1 MIWMFKYLKTQKSVN
16 EEYYK
21 ILDSEAKNIISDA
34 KSVIDNKAD
43 LEKINAIKK
52 QLNLEF

>member
-1 MIWMFKYLKTQKSVN
+1 MDN
-16 EEYYK
+16 
-21 ILDSEAKNIISDA
+21 EAKNIISDA

-43 LEKINAIKK
+43 LEKINTIQK